1 MFPRSTFG
9 PFPARRVAFLLAT
22 LGYTASAFAG
32 GLHDH
37 VKKYR
42 VVQGYI
48 LQTQAPASVAV
59 VAQQQNPPSSAPNPG
74 SNVPSLKL
82 ASEQNPKNE
91 LSLAP
96 APSPPSTPQNQTVT
110 LQLAPAQ
117 PQTMTLQLA
126 PAQPQTMTL
135 QLAPAPAQTLQLTA
149 APVVQ
154 TLQLAPVQTQTM
166 TLQLA
171 APAVQTFQLAQQ
183 PATTPSVVATPVQI
197 LLPKHQCF
205 LFGH

>member
-9 PFPARRVAFLLAT
+9 PFPARRLAFLLAT
-22 LGYTASAFAG
+22 LGFTASAYAG

-48 LQTQAPASVAV
+48 LQTQAPASAVV
-59 VAQQQNPPSSAPNPG
+59 VAQQQNPPSSAPSSG

-82 ASEQNPKNE
+82 ASEQAPKNE

-96 APSPPSTPQNQTVT
+96 APSQPSTPQNQTVT

-126 PAQPQTMTL
+126 PA
-135 QLAPAPAQTLQLTA
+135 PAQTLQLNA
-149 APVVQ
+149 APMVQ

-171 APAVQTFQLAQQ
+171 APAVQTLQLAAQ

-205 LFGH
+205 LFGR

>member
-1 MFPRSTFG
+1 
-9 PFPARRVAFLLAT
+9 VAFLLAA

-82 ASEQNPKNE
+82 ASEQNPRNE

-96 APSPPSTPQNQTVT
+96 APPPPSTPQNQTVT

-117 PQTMTLQLA
+117 PQTMTLQLV
-126 PAQPQTMTL
+126 PAQAQTL
-135 QLAPAPAQTLQLTA
+135 QLAPAPTQTLQLTA
-149 APVVQ
+149 APAVQ
-154 TLQLAPVQTQTM
+154 TLQLAPVQTQMM

-171 APAVQTFQLAQQ
+171 APAVQTLQLAQ